1 MRWVGVQAAV
11 LLVCATGCGSVG
23 TMEKAAAKDPMKC
36 ERDPNC
42 ARGRS
47 SYQDCYRQ
55 CVDDPQC
62 VERCQSVQQQIDSP
76 PGNHLVLFWGCIAA
90 SRAMPGA
97 PKPPPERGRFGWRG
111 RLG

>member
-1 MRWVGVQAAV
+1 MSWVGVRAVVLVSSLAA
-11 LLVCATGCGSVG
+11 CGTV
-23 TMEKAAAKDPMKC
+23 EKAAAKDPMVC

-42 ARGRS
+42 SRGRS

-76 PGNHLVLFWGCIAA
+76 PGGQ
-90 SRAMPGA
+90 G
-97 PKPPPERGRFGWRG
+97 K
-111 RLG
+111 